1 MLKNIL
7 SVVAGIMVAFML
19 IAGIEMLS
27 HQIYSL
33 PKNIDPN
40 DKELMKNFMSEIPIG
55 ALIMILV
62 AYMVGAFGGGII
74 TGLMA
79 SEKRTQM
86 GITTGV
92 VLLILGISNL
102 LMIPHPIWFSIASIL
117 LYVPAA
123 YLGVLLSFKLK
134 PQ

>member
-1 MLKNIL
+1 MFKNVL

-40 DKELMKNFMSEIPIG
+40 DKEAMKNFIHEIPAG
-55 ALIMILV
+55 ALAMILL
-62 AYMVGAFGGGII
+62 AYTVGSFGGGLI
-74 TGLMA
+74 TGLIA
-79 SEKRTQM
+79 SEKRIQM

-102 LMIPHPIWFSIASIL
+102 IMIPHPLWFSIASL
-117 LYVPAA
+117 VLYIPAA
-123 YLGVLLSFKLK
+123 YTGVLLSLKLK
-134 PQ
+134 P

>member
-1 MLKNIL
+1 MIKNMLSI
-7 SVVAGIMVAFML
+7 VAGIMVAFML

-33 PKNIDPN
+33 PKDIDPK
-40 DKELMKNFMSEIPIG
+40 DPEVMKNFMSHIPMG
-55 ALIMILV
+55 ALLMILL
-62 AYMVGAFGGGII
+62 AYTVGSFGGGII
-74 TGLMA
+74 TGLIA
-79 SEKRTQM
+79 SEKRIQM

-102 LMIPHPIWFSIASIL
+102 IMIPHPLWFSIASVL

-123 YLGVLLSFKLK
+123 YAGVLLSFKLN
-134 PQ
+134 P

>member
-7 SVVAGIMVAFML
+7 SVIAGIMVAFML
-19 IAGIEMLS
+19 FGGIEKLS

-33 PKNIDPN
+33 PKDLDPN
-40 DKELMKNFMSEIPIG
+40 DSEVMKVFMSQIPVG
-55 ALIMILV
+55 ALVMILL
-62 AYMVGAFGGGII
+62 AYIVGSFGGGLI
-74 TGLMA
+74 TGLIA

-102 LMIPHPIWFSIASIL
+102 IMIPHPLWFSIASIL

-123 YLGVLLSFKLK
+123 YAGVLLSFKLK
-134 PQ
+134 P